1 MADTE
6 VKFTQEELDKIQ
18 SFQQQYGNLQLQFG
32 QSHITQLRLEEQLN
46 SIDEMIN
53 NLNNNLTTLQ
63 EEERNFITE
72 INKKYGDGVLNPETG
87 VFTPAEPTDTT
98 TDNK

>member
-18 SFQQQYGNLQLQFG
+18 SFQQQYGNLQLQFC

-63 EEERNFITE
+63 EEERNFITD

-87 VFTPAEPTDTT
+87 VFTPAEPTD
-98 TDNK
+98 NK

>member
-1 MADTE
+1 MADKE

-46 SIDEMIN
+46 SVDELIN
-53 NLNNNLTTLQ
+53 NLNTNLTKLQ
-63 EEERNFITE
+63 EEERDFITE
-72 INKKYGDGVLNPETG
+72 TNKKYGDGVLNPETG
-87 VFTPAEPTDTT
+87 IFTPAEPTP
-98 TDNK
+98 TD

>member
-1 MADTE
+1 MANTE

-32 QSHITQLRLEEQLN
+32 QSHITQLRLTEQLN

-53 NLNNNLTTLQ
+53 NLNTNLTTLQ
-63 EEERNFITE
+63 EEERDFITE

-87 VFTPAEPTDTT
+87 VFTPAEATDTS